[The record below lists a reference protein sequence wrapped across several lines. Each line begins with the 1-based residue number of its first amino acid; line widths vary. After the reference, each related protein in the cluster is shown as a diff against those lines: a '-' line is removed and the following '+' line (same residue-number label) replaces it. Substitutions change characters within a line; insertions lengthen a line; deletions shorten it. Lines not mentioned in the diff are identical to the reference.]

1 MTRVLV
7 GPFGA
12 IVRAGLDD
20 LLCHPQ
26 LQVVHADGDDLWPR
40 LLAELPDVVLLD
52 LDAPG
57 TRETARRIAT
67 DFPALTVVAC
77 SSVDPTMRIYP
88 RFHHGES
95 YTRALRAETSLT
107 EAVTP

>member
-20 LLCHPQ
+20 LLRHPK
-26 LQVVHADGDDLWPR
+26 LHVFHADAGDLWAR
-40 LLAELPDVVLLD
+40 LLTELPDVVLLD

-57 TRETARRIAT
+57 TRDIARRIAT
-67 DFPALTVVAC
+67 EFPALTVVAC

-95 YTRALRAETSLT
+95 YTRSLGADSSLT
-107 EAVTP
+107 EAVGG

>member
-7 GPFGA
+7 GPFRA
-12 IVRAGLDD
+12 LVRAGLDD
-20 LLCHPQ
+20 LLRHPG
-26 LQVVHADGDDLWPR
+26 LQVVHADAGELEAK

-57 TRETARRIAT
+57 ARETARRIST

-95 YTRALRAETSLT
+95 YTRSLGEETSLT
-107 EAVTP
+107 DAVAG

>member
-12 IVRAGLDD
+12 LVRAGLDD
-20 LLCHPQ
+20 LLRHPR
-26 LQVVHADGDDLWPR
+26 LQVVHAGAEELHAR
-40 LLAELPDVVLLD
+40 LVAELPDVVLLD

-57 TRETARRIAT
+57 TCETAHRLAT
-67 DFPALTVVAC
+67 DYPALTVVAC

-95 YTRALRAETSLT
+95 YTRHLGAETALT
-107 EAVTP
+107 DAVGA

>member
-57 TRETARRIAT
+57 TRATARRIAT